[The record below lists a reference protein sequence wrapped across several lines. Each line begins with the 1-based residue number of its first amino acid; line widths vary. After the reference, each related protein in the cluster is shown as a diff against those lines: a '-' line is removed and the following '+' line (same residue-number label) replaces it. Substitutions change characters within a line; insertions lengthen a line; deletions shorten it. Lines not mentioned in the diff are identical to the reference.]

1 MSDDANLFVFYRT
14 DDLVAAKNA
23 AYLVE
28 GGKLVELQQGWSFR
42 VDPPHT
48 TGMQRHVHVMLR
60 TNDVSII
67 NRDGTQS
74 HGTTRDK
81 VPNWVIDKIKAKGLV
96 ESTYV
101 VEANAPP
108 PILVP
113 AFTIGTAETHCT
125 YHSLPDGE
133 LVYPRAP

>member
-28 GGKLVELQQGWSFR
+28 GGKPVELQQGWSFR

-48 TGMQRHVHVMLR
+48 TGTQRHVHVMLR

-67 NRDGTQS
+67 NRDGHSEPRDHAGQ
-74 HGTTRDK
+74 GTELGYRQDQG
-81 VPNWVIDKIKAKGLV
+81 KGPHRKHLYRR
-96 ESTYV
+96 S
-101 VEANAPP
+101 
-108 PILVP
+108 
-113 AFTIGTAETHCT
+113 
-125 YHSLPDGE
+125 
-133 LVYPRAP
+133 

>member
-28 GGKLVELQQGWSFR
+28 GGKPVELQQGWSFR
-42 VDPPHT
+42 VGPPHT

-81 VPNWVIDKIKAKGLV
+81 VPNWVIDKIKAKGLI
-96 ESTYV
+96 ESTYI
-101 VEANAPP
+101 VEANTPSP
-108 PILVP
+108 VLVP
-113 AFTIGTAETHCT
+113 AFTIGTAEAHW
-125 YHSLPDGE
+125 HLSLTA
-133 LVYPRAP
+133 RR